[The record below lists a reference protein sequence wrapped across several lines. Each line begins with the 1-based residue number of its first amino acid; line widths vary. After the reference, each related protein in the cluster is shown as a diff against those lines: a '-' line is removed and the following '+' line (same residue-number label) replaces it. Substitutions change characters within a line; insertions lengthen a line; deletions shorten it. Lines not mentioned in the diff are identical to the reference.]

1 MYNLISNNR
10 LIWGPIAYSKARFED
25 ALQELEIAYTLPYST
40 DDAIIIDENTGIY
53 PTLPI
58 ITPDNDPL
66 FEQLVG
72 PTFTIVDNKVQY
84 TYTKQ
89 DRNLD
94 HIKSDM
100 QIVIAE
106 NRWKY
111 ETAGITISVQGN
123 SVWIPTAKG
132 DRDIF
137 LQSMQLGIDNVNW
150 KFDRLWITI
159 TNADL
164 VTIVTAILAKIQS
177 CFDWEA
183 AKVLEINACNTM
195 DELKQLELVNPE
207 WELKNSNV
215 ELRG

>member
-10 LIWGPIAYSKARFED
+10 VILGPIVYSKARFID
-25 ALQELEIAYTLPYST
+25 ALQDLEIACTLPYST
-40 DDAIIIDENTGIY
+40 DDAIIIDETTGIY

-58 ITPDNDPL
+58 ITPENDPL

-100 QIVIAE
+100 QSLIAAT
-106 NRWKY
+106 RWKY
-111 ETAGITISVQGN
+111 ETTGITISVQNN

-150 KFDRLWITI
+150 KFDKVWLTI

-164 VTIVTAILAKIQS
+164 VTIVAAILAKIQS

-183 AKVLEINACNTM
+183 TKVLEINACNIM
-195 DELKQLELVNPE
+195 AELKQLELVNPE

>member
-10 LIWGPIAYSKARFED
+10 LIWGPIAYSKSRFED
-25 ALQELEIAYTLPYST
+25 ALQDLEIACTLPYST
-40 DDAIIIDENTGIY
+40 DDAIIIDETTGIY

-58 ITPDNDPL
+58 ITPENDPL

-100 QIVIAE
+100 QSIIAE

-111 ETAGITISVQGN
+111 ETAGITISVQNN
-123 SVWIPTAKG
+123 SVWVPTAKG

-150 KFDRLWITI
+150 KFDRVWLTI

-164 VTIVTAILAKIQS
+164 VAIVAAILAKIQS
-177 CFDWEA
+177 CFDWEV

-195 DELKQLELVNPE
+195 AELKQLELINPE

-215 ELRG
+215 ELLG

>member
-25 ALQELEIAYTLPYST
+25 ALQELEINYTLPYST
-40 DDAIIIDENTGIY
+40 DDAIIIDETTGIY

-84 TYTKQ
+84 IYTKQ

-100 QIVIAE
+100 QSIIAE

-111 ETAGITISVQGN
+111 ETAGITISVQN
-123 SVWIPTAKG
+123 NLVWIPTAKG

-137 LQSMQLGIDNVNW
+137 LQSMQLGVDNVNW
-150 KFDRLWITI
+150 KFDKVWLTI
-159 TNADL
+159 INADL
-164 VTIVTAILAKIQS
+164 VAIVAAILAKIQS

-183 AKVLEINACNTM
+183 TKVLEINACNTM
-195 DELKQLELVNPE
+195 AELKQLELINPE
-207 WELKNSNV
+207 WELKTSNV
-215 ELRG
+215 ELLG

>member
-25 ALQELEIAYTLPYST
+25 ALQELEINYTLPYST
-40 DDAIIIDENTGIY
+40 DDAIIIDETTGIY

-84 TYTKQ
+84 IYTKQ

-100 QIVIAE
+100 QSIIAAT
-106 NRWKY
+106 RWGY
-111 ETAGITISVQGN
+111 ETAGITISVQDN
-123 SVWIPTAKG
+123 LVWIPTAKG

-150 KFDRLWITI
+150 KFDKVWLTI

-164 VTIVTAILAKIQS
+164 AAIVAAILSKIQS

-195 DELKQLELVNPE
+195 AELKQLELINPE

-215 ELRG
+215 QLLG

>member
-25 ALQELEIAYTLPYST
+25 ALQELEITYTLPYST
-40 DDAIIIDENTGIY
+40 DDAIIIDETTGIY

-58 ITPDNDPL
+58 ITPNNDPL

-100 QIVIAE
+100 QTMIAAT
-106 NRWKY
+106 RWGY
-111 ETAGITISVQGN
+111 ETAGITISVQDN
-123 SVWIPTAKG
+123 VVWIPTAKG

-150 KFDRLWITI
+150 KFDKVWLTI

-164 VTIVTAILAKIQS
+164 VAIVTAILAKIQS

-195 DELKQLELVNPE
+195 TELKQLELINPE
-207 WELKNSNV
+207 WELKTNNV
-215 ELRG
+215 ELIR

>member
-10 LIWGPIAYSKARFED
+10 LIWGPITYSKARFED
-25 ALQELEIAYTLPYST
+25 ALQELEIAYKLPYST
-40 DDAIIIDENTGIY
+40 DDAIIIDETTGIY

-100 QIVIAE
+100 HSLIAE

-150 KFDRLWITI
+150 KFDRVWLTI
-159 TNADL
+159 TNPDL
-164 VTIVTAILAKIQS
+164 VAIVAAILSKIQS
-177 CFDWEA
+177 CFDWEV

-195 DELKQLELVNPE
+195 AELKQLELVNPE

>member
-10 LIWGPIAYSKARFED
+10 LIWGPIAYSKSRFED

-40 DDAIIIDENTGIY
+40 DDAIIIDETTGIY

-100 QIVIAE
+100 KTMIAAT
-106 NRWKY
+106 RWGY
-111 ETAGITISVQGN
+111 ETAGITISVQDN
-123 SVWIPTAKG
+123 LVWIPTAKG

-150 KFDRLWITI
+150 KFDRVWLTI

-164 VTIVTAILAKIQS
+164 VAIVAAILAKIQS

-195 DELKQLELVNPE
+195 AELKQLELINPE
-207 WELKNSNV
+207 WELKTSNV
-215 ELRG
+215 ELLG